1 MALTKYAKEW
11 GDVYNKAET
20 IFHRDINAVKKTDKK
35 MGDFLA
41 EELEPIRKPVGLLGA
56 LIAVDKVD
64 LAKGSAKELAALPGN
79 IKLFKAA
86 MVKLDAEVK
95 KLDKVLV
102 AAQKL
107 QPTMKD
113 KNGLLTPN
121 RIKDWLPDSY
131 RQLKMLETELNAIFA
146 RAQMTLAGAVN
157 DAEVTKINAAKDKAT
172 GKVDVNDEASRKAI
186 EEEANMK
193 KLVLQFGVNFK
204 SSMAK
209 GAAVIQRIK
218 ASPDAATYNKE
229 MNNGGRDISQ
239 NLVNIVKLKANPK
252 MKSST
257 LAKKLPDPGQLAKD
271 ITPFANGDKRNVDQ
285 NATPDQVKALLV
297 EFTKLY
303 KKIAETY
310 ADVISGKLA

>member
-218 ASPDAATYNKE
+218 ASPDAVTYNKE